1 MEKTNYRNKILVVDD
16 TPLNVKIFEDYLK
29 KDFEIIQAYSGK
41 EALERLKSEKPD
53 IVLLDIV
60 MPGMSGYEVCEK
72 IKQADTTRFTPVV
85 MVTSLSEL
93 EDKVKALEAGADDF
107 LTKPVNSLELVTRVK
122 SLLKAKHF
130 HDQLIKSKE
139 KIEAHNEF
147 KTIMANIIPL
157 LMLNMPPD
165 KKTEII
171 RQMSQQVE
179 AIIWT
184 KYIQDM
190 PTEIAQ
196 LADISCSVMNRLGG
210 DFLVEK
216 VSEDSYAVKNNKCP
230 WGDYGTLNP
239 VLCMLTRSIFA
250 RIGIH
255 VYKDISVDIDR
266 TIAGGDSSC
275 MIEVFLGQYDRK
287 KGQ

>member
-1 MEKTNYRNKILVVDD
+1 MEKTDYNKKILVVDD
-16 TPLNVKIFEDYLK
+16 TPLNVKIIEDYLK
-29 KDFEIIQAYSGK
+29 KDYEIIRAYSGK
-41 EALERLKSEKPD
+41 EALEKLKSEKPD

-122 SLLKAKHF
+122 SLLRAKHF

-157 LMLNMPPD
+157 LLLNMPPD

-179 AIIWT
+179 GVIWT
-184 KYIQDM
+184 KYIQDL

-196 LADISCSVMNRLGG
+196 LAEISCSVMNRLGG

-216 VSEDSYAVKNNKCP
+216 VSENSYTIKNNKCP

-255 VYKDISVDIDR
+255 VYKDISVDIDK
-266 TIAGGDSSC
+266 TIAGGDGSC
-275 MIEVFLGQYDRK
+275 LVEVFLEHDKLQEK
-287 KGQ
+287 

>member
-1 MEKTNYRNKILVVDD
+1 MEKTDKKKKILVVDD
-16 TPLNVKIFEDYLK
+16 TPLNVKIIEDFLK
-29 KDFEIIQAYSGK
+29 NEYEIIQAYSGK
-41 EALERLKSEKPD
+41 EALDKLKSEKPD

-85 MVTSLSEL
+85 IVTSLSEL
-93 EDKVKALEAGADDF
+93 GDKVKALEAGADDF

-157 LMLNMPPD
+157 LLLNMPPD

-179 AIIWT
+179 AVIWT
-184 KYIQDM
+184 KYIQSL

-196 LADISCSVMNRLGG
+196 LADISCNVMNRLGG

-216 VSEDSYAVKNNKCP
+216 VSENSYIVKNNRCP

-287 KGQ
+287 KR